1 MRCVTGARSRRP
13 GASSRSRRPV
23 QKAGS
28 TRLFTGTERYLAD
41 ALSKSPSDRQFDRIH
56 SMATAEPFEFDLAR
70 GAEPDVGLAFDR
82 LAHRFADQDLAA
94 VGLPC
99 HQHGY
104 GHCSFGPAAGA
115 ITARLSRIRRL
126 SRVARGVVDVVY

>member
-1 MRCVTGARSRRP
+1 
-13 GASSRSRRPV
+13 V

-28 TRLFTGTERYLAD
+28 TRLFTGMERYLAD
-41 ALSKSPSDRQFDRIH
+41 ALSKSRSDRQFDRIH
-56 SMATAEPFEFDLAR
+56 SMATAEPLEFDLAR

-99 HQHGY
+99 HPRQALSLPDY
-104 GHCSFGPAAGA
+104 GLIGP
-115 ITARLSRIRRL
+115 
-126 SRVARGVVDVVY
+126 ARGVVDVVY

>member
-1 MRCVTGARSRRP
+1 M
-13 GASSRSRRPV
+13 

-28 TRLFTGTERYLAD
+28 TRLFTGMERYLAD
-41 ALSKSPSDRQFDRIH
+41 ALSKSRSDRQFDRIH
-56 SMATAEPFEFDLAR
+56 SMATAEPLEFDLAR

-99 HQHGY
+99 HPRQ
-104 GHCSFGPAAGA
+104 A
-115 ITARLSRIRRL
+115 LSL
-126 SRVARGVVDVVY
+126 PDYRG